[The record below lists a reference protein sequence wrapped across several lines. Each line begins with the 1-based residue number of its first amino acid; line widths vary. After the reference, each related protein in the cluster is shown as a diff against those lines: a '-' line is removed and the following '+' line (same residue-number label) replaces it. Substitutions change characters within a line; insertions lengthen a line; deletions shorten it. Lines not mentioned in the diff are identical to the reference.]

1 MSRKPSSSL
10 PPYIK
15 FPLIAVGIMLLVKL
29 TYFNLG
35 VDIQVASNHQIFIHM
50 ALIILSIFFTLQV
63 MDQQPD
69 RPDSFIDDAKD
80 GFKAGA
86 MYAVLAT
93 LLVVIYYNFIDTAF
107 FPEMQ
112 ERIYQD
118 QIGDESDLTEE
129 EKREKIES
137 FFNVSNWTLATMT
150 GYLALAIVYSLLMAL
165 FMKVLRKVRHTRPN
179 QDAPSN
185 DLPN

>member
-1 MSRKPSSSL
+1 MSGNTPSSL
-10 PPYIK
+10 PPFLK
-15 FPLIAVGIMLLVKL
+15 FPLIAVGIITLVKL
-29 TYFNLG
+29 TYFNFG

-63 MDQQPD
+63 LDRQPD
-69 RPDSFIDDAKD
+69 RPDSFIDDVKD

-86 MYAVLAT
+86 VYAVLAT
-93 LLVVIYYNFIDTAF
+93 VLVVFYYNFIDTAF

-112 ERIYQD
+112 ERIYQE
-118 QIGDESDLTEE
+118 QLGAESDLTEA

-165 FMKVLRKVRHTRPN
+165 FMKVLRRVRHTGRDQN
-179 QDAPSN
+179 TPSS